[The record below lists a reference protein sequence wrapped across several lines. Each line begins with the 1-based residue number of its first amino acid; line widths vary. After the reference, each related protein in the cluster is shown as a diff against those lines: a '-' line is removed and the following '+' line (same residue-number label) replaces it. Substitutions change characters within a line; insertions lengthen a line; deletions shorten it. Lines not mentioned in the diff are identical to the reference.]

1 MQIKK
6 DAERAKAAADPFA
19 TPGSARATLAAHR
32 NKVKKDKSVKNKV
45 YKEATVAYFHG
56 TNAHFKHALIEGL
69 GVGKVAAVF
78 SVGVSRADIDGVR
91 DDEGNK
97 YEFTTRNG
105 SYTKATALWQTD
117 GSDGVGSKVELDRYA
132 DFLIDKR
139 PISGVAP
146 GTKPRRV
153 KLKEAVPHAPLS
165 AREKFRKDFIKAK
178 VDARLD
184 DETGGR
190 LSYHPTDFED
200 ESYRYPQNKLARCDS
215 NTSRDSAADVDAT
228 RPAPTVISPVGRGR
242 GAVQPAWMKDRAKA
256 ADYMYDGDE
265 PTLSK
270 NWSNEATTRV
280 SGGLEDFFRRG
291 DDLKC
296 VVGPESPKHTENL
309 CART

>member
-1 MQIKK
+1 MDRRTKKPTTKKKPPSKKAMQIKK

-45 YKEATVAYFHG
+45 CKEATVAYFHG

-132 DFLIDKR
+132 DFLIWRNAPRGSAWKNLR
-139 PISGVAP
+139 KKSRRAASSRRAEEIVRGFRSGS
-146 GTKPRRV
+146 T
-153 KLKEAVPHAPLS
+153 
-165 AREKFRKDFIKAK
+165 
-178 VDARLD
+178 
-184 DETGGR
+184 
-190 LSYHPTDFED
+190 Y
-200 ESYRYPQNKLARCDS
+200 
-215 NTSRDSAADVDAT
+215 
-228 RPAPTVISPVGRGR
+228 
-242 GAVQPAWMKDRAKA
+242 
-256 ADYMYDGDE
+256 E
-265 PTLSK
+265 PT
-270 NWSNEATTRV
+270 
-280 SGGLEDFFRRG
+280 RRG
-291 DDLKC
+291 PC
-296 VVGPESPKHTENL
+296 TP
-309 CART
+309 RYW